1 MFPFGGHKWV
11 AWDFEG
17 QDVEPEEVREA
28 MRLKRKAMVSHL
40 TRFANLAR
48 SKKRE
53 DEPVDPES
61 KIISEVSEE
70 KDSTEAS
77 GQRVHRRHVSFAE
90 DSSLALPTEGT
101 EWICSPNDSAS
112 PTEIGQL
119 SRVDSERATTMIGDA
134 SVYKVPSC
142 SIEEKNGLPLHDSN
156 RPDSPTFPQ
165 RNFLN
170 RRLIIEFLRALCSPA
185 SVAIIFSFP
194 IALIP
199 QLKALFVE
207 VPGTYMPSAPDG
219 QPPLAFFLDATSFVG
234 AASVPLGLICL
245 GSSLAR
251 LNMPRR
257 GEWKALPLGAITCI
271 AIGKMILMPV
281 LGVLICQGLTNAGLI
296 SKDDK
301 VLRFVCMFVCLCLR
315 GVLLN
320 LVFSI
325 DSSLHFQ
332 RQLFRYGILRSCV
345 LNPYEIT
352 PYLCRYYLLKFI
364 AEQEVPSTFRCS

>member
-1 MFPFGGHKWV
+1 MCANKSLVQLTMFPFGGHKWV

-28 MRLKRKAMVSHL
+28 MRLKRRAMVGHL
-40 TRFANLAR
+40 TRFTNLAR

-53 DEPVDPES
+53 DEPVEPES
-61 KIISEVSEE
+61 KTISEMSEE
-70 KDSTEAS
+70 KDSTEV
-77 GQRVHRRHVSFAE
+77 GVQRRHVSFAE
-90 DSSLALPTEGT
+90 DSSLVLPTEG
-101 EWICSPNDSAS
+101 IYSPNDSAS

-134 SVYKVPSC
+134 SVYNVPSR
-142 SIEEKNGLPLHDSN
+142 SIDPKDEINGLPLHTSN
-156 RPDSPTFPQ
+156 RPDSPTLPR

-170 RRLIIEFLRALCSPA
+170 RRLIIEFLKALFSPA
-185 SVAIIFSFP
+185 SMAIILSFP

-251 LNMPRR
+251 LNMPRK
-257 GEWKALPLGAITCI
+257 GEWKTLPLGAIICI

-296 SKDDK
+296 SKGDK
-301 VLRFVCMFVCLCLR
+301 VLRFVCMFVCF
-315 GVLLN
+315 
-320 LVFSI
+320 VF
-325 DSSLHFQ
+325 
-332 RQLFRYGILRSCV
+332 
-345 LNPYEIT
+345 
-352 PYLCRYYLLKFI
+352 
-364 AEQEVPSTFRCS
+364 EVRWMPL